1 MKYGDALR
9 ILELDGDYTEKQ
21 LKKNYR
27 NLMKKYHPDL
37 HTKES
42 EQEKLIL
49 EKRAKDINEAYE
61 ILAKSVKHRSNNT
74 KTNSS
79 YETTL
84 ERTKKDV
91 INKLNTQLERLKNF
105 FASDAFIHKG
115 EEIRFIK
122 EAIINIRSCTTDL
135 EIFNVMNNLKFNIE
149 QNNLDLFNSFVD
161 NWQIDSIMQK
171 ALDEIY
177 YKYSDKVKYTKSIID
192 TMELIERLK
201 QECYS
206 KVNEYENKIRRQ
218 INQKLDRYVAK
229 YSNSEFYFLIS
240 NEIEKAKQILEDKI
254 CDIYFD
260 AAYEESKEYFNDIIA
275 KLYHQFEK
283 ELLNLLKKATMR
295 NKKITK
301 LYDYFLNER
310 QFQDFLNSKV
320 TYLYT
325 NILSEDFDNL
335 YEKIADEVNSLYRQ
349 LKIEKMDLN
358 KIKNNLLQNYVVSVS
373 RLDTLKDS
381 EEINSITRLYQQ
393 ALQFLTSVGDK
404 DVSLDMIPQLLNVDF
419 SDLDYAK
426 KTIIDIIFYSTS
438 DDCDIY
444 IKRKKSS
451 INGNII
457 KARSVDRQVEYDYN
471 IEKLNCNF
479 SSSLSLREFK
489 ENYISLQQFLQQAT
503 YIGKYAK
510 ANQYLLGNVKGV
522 ALYAT
527 ADNVLF
533 LDLDQNKF
541 KFVIDR
547 DNISYFDDANVSA
560 ELKDKVE
567 VYKLLMEQY
576 SLVFDADEITQP
588 KTKKFSN

>member
-9 ILELDGDYTEKQ
+9 ILELDGDYTEEQ

-295 NKKITK
+295 NKK
-301 LYDYFLNER
+301 
-310 QFQDFLNSKV
+310 
-320 TYLYT
+320 
-325 NILSEDFDNL
+325 
-335 YEKIADEVNSLYRQ
+335 
-349 LKIEKMDLN
+349 
-358 KIKNNLLQNYVVSVS
+358 
-373 RLDTLKDS
+373 
-381 EEINSITRLYQQ
+381 
-393 ALQFLTSVGDK
+393 
-404 DVSLDMIPQLLNVDF
+404 
-419 SDLDYAK
+419 
-426 KTIIDIIFYSTS
+426 
-438 DDCDIY
+438 
-444 IKRKKSS
+444 
-451 INGNII
+451 
-457 KARSVDRQVEYDYN
+457 
-471 IEKLNCNF
+471 
-479 SSSLSLREFK
+479 
-489 ENYISLQQFLQQAT
+489 
-503 YIGKYAK
+503 
-510 ANQYLLGNVKGV
+510 
-522 ALYAT
+522 
-527 ADNVLF
+527 
-533 LDLDQNKF
+533 
-541 KFVIDR
+541 
-547 DNISYFDDANVSA
+547 
-560 ELKDKVE
+560 
-567 VYKLLMEQY
+567 
-576 SLVFDADEITQP
+576 
-588 KTKKFSN
+588 

>member
-1 MKYGDALR
+1 
-9 ILELDGDYTEKQ
+9 
-21 LKKNYR
+21 
-27 NLMKKYHPDL
+27 
-37 HTKES
+37 
-42 EQEKLIL
+42 
-49 EKRAKDINEAYE
+49 
-61 ILAKSVKHRSNNT
+61 
-74 KTNSS
+74 
-79 YETTL
+79 
-84 ERTKKDV
+84 
-91 INKLNTQLERLKNF
+91 
-105 FASDAFIHKG
+105 
-115 EEIRFIK
+115 
-122 EAIINIRSCTTDL
+122 
-135 EIFNVMNNLKFNIE
+135 
-149 QNNLDLFNSFVD
+149 
-161 NWQIDSIMQK
+161 
-171 ALDEIY
+171 
-177 YKYSDKVKYTKSIID
+177 
-192 TMELIERLK
+192 
-201 QECYS
+201 
-206 KVNEYENKIRRQ
+206 
-218 INQKLDRYVAK
+218 
-229 YSNSEFYFLIS
+229 
-240 NEIEKAKQILEDKI
+240 
-254 CDIYFD
+254 
-260 AAYEESKEYFNDIIA
+260 
-275 KLYHQFEK
+275 
-283 ELLNLLKKATMR
+283 MR

-335 YEKIADEVNSLYRQ
+335 YEKIVDEVNSLYRQ

-576 SLVFDADEITQP
+576 SLVFDATEIQP